1 MFKFKKSLCAV
12 LTAAMVITLLP
23 VDALASEI
31 EGEIDLIESVD
42 FEDENQEE
50 IVLTEE
56 VEEIDELEIVA
67 EDEWTDVMEVSEED
81 GAAVETVDVEAD
93 EENGIQYNLTESE
106 MTAKQS
112 LADSLSYYDGKIEGI
127 DFEAGVVIAFADS
140 LEKAEMIAGLY
151 DIVLVSYDCMIA
163 EYELPEDVRVSDIL
177 YIAADMSNNYP
188 AVLPNVYGNTVN
200 TFESSDTYFSG
211 ASDSEE
217 EITDDEMSL
226 SSDIVDKTIN
236 DNFLKENNAL
246 YQWHHEV
253 IGTPYAWES
262 GIDGTGIKVAIVGT
276 GINAHTD
283 FDNYDTKVP
292 QRYNINESSTDKAKC
307 YDITNGNGTIM
318 AGAIGADINSFW
330 GIGVAPRAELINIK
344 VNMTGY
350 GDTDA
355 SNTAKGIMKAVD
367 LGADIIV
374 LGTGFDMPVPAVET
388 AIDYAYYKGV
398 AVFAGEAIDSVQKS
412 LWPAAYKHTI
422 AVGATDKNNQRAGF
436 SAYDGNIDISAPG
449 EAIVTC
455 SWETDKYIG
464 MNGPT
469 LSAAIAAGEAALI
482 LQNKANIK
490 TFYDKQGNLLSKT
503 YGEKYVDALE
513 KHMKAS
519 TISAGKGAGSGIV
532 YLPKALGLGTITT
545 SPTAPQIVEG
555 SGFHVADGVLK
566 YDFDIV
572 DNYYDMGYGSCY
584 YYTLDGKTP
593 SYKNGVK
600 DKYSFWSGD
609 GQNIDMEINGT
620 QKNLVIKAIAVDSH
634 GVASPVTTK
643 TIPINEVLQVNI
655 SAPTNYVVAGKK
667 LNFTSAVIPNNA
679 VTKAVKWHV
688 SYSGSEDMAKTNNVT
703 ISTSGVFTTKTTSGA
718 GTYEVWAESVK
729 NPSKKSAK
737 VSVSVEPTGYVKSI
751 TVPKNYKSNK
761 IYRGDVDSEINLMDY
776 IVAERIYGAV
786 SVNDLIF
793 TSSNPKV
800 VAVGPTKWKGYLK
813 GPGKATIT
821 VTDAY
826 CAGIKATYSIEVIQ
840 DVTQISL
847 MGNSYNKVVR
857 GKSFNIQAVIY
868 PENSKVK
875 KIQNWFVQDSMYQ
888 TVDPKVIK
896 ISNGK
901 ITVSKDAPVGTYY
914 VYAQIVNPDSTVI
927 SNSYAYEFDVISA
940 NAVSSIIPKDKT
952 KTLYS
957 ANNVFVDTGSGE
969 NLMQGDIIF
978 TVAGGE
984 REIYGNVGWP
994 NNDIFDIE
1002 SSNPEI
1008 LNCWGPFQYTD
1019 NGNQNEMQI
1028 GLVATGKGSGKV
1040 TVTIKALDGS
1050 GKTGKFT
1057 VNVVNPAASVKVAP
1071 AKAGTNMAVATGK
1084 TLQLKATL
1092 GDGYGKLSD
1101 KNVIWALADPTD
1113 SIYASIDKNGKIT
1126 AKSTAPIAGTKQTI
1140 NILATAKDG
1149 GRAYTIVPVEIYKN
1163 VGKIEVCDSYG
1174 NKAPNSFT
1182 VTGGFQY
1189 GAEFYVKIKNT
1200 GAPFNFVS
1208 GNSTNCECILNT
1220 SNPSIGMVRYSN
1232 ETPVYKNGYYI
1243 YKFVGIALS
1252 DKSGSAKLTISM
1264 RDGSQNVSVTMKTKK

>member
-1 MFKFKKSLCAV
+1 MFISKKLLCLILASAIIIAS
-12 LTAAMVITLLP
+12 TP
-23 VDALASEI
+23 VDTHAEEI
-31 EGEIDLIESVD
+31 FEGEIDLIESLD
-42 FEDENQEE
+42 YAEDIQEE
-50 IVLTEE
+50 ENRKEIISEEIIPMVEAELNDEADVTDEVGITEE
-56 VEEIDELEIVA
+56 TEVIKDA
-67 EDEWTDVMEVSEED
+67 EDEKIQYALSEAEVS
-81 GAAVETVDVEAD
+81 V
-93 EENGIQYNLTESE
+93 
-106 MTAKQS
+106 KQS
-112 LADSLSYYDGKIEGI
+112 LADSMGYYNAATEGI

-140 LEKAEMIAGLY
+140 LEKAEMIAEMY
-151 DIVLVSYDCMIA
+151 DIVLTEYDCSVA
-163 EYELPEDVRVSDIL
+163 EYELPEDVSIL
-177 YIAADMSNNYP
+177 ELLHIAADMSNNFP

-200 TFESSDTYFSG
+200 AFESSDMYFSG
-211 ASDSEE
+211 ASDPEE
-217 EITDDEMSL
+217 EIADDEMSL
-226 SSDIVDKTIN
+226 TSDIVDQTIT
-236 DNFLKENNAL
+236 DDFLKENSTL

-253 IGTPYAWES
+253 IGTPYAWS
-262 GIDGTGIKVAIVGT
+262 NGIDGTGIKVAIVGT
-276 GINAHTD
+276 GINAHLD
-283 FDNYDTKVP
+283 FNNYDTKVS
-292 QRYNINESSTDKAKC
+292 QRYNVNENSTVKSQC

-318 AGAIGADINSFW
+318 AGAIGADKNNYW
-330 GIGVAPRAELINIK
+330 GIGVAPGAELINIK
-344 VNMTGY
+344 VNMTGV

-355 SNTAKGIMKAVD
+355 SNTAKGIKEAVD
-367 LGADIIV
+367 RGADIIV

-436 SAYDGNIDISAPG
+436 SAYDGNIDIAAPG

-482 LQNKANIK
+482 LQDKANIK
-490 TFYDKQGNLLSKT
+490 IFYDKQGNLLSKLQ
-503 YGEKYVDALE
+503 GEKLVDALE

-519 TISAGKGAGSGIV
+519 VISAGSGAGKGIV

-545 SPTAPQIVEG
+545 TPDAPQIVEDG
-555 SGFHVADGVLK
+555 GFHISDGVLK
-566 YDFDIV
+566 YKFDIV
-572 DNYYDMGYGSCY
+572 DNYYNMGYGSCY
-584 YYTLDGKTP
+584 YYTVDGKTP

-600 DKYSFWSGD
+600 DKYSYWSGN
-609 GQNIDMEINGT
+609 GQDIDAEVNGT
-620 QKNLVIKAIAVDSH
+620 QKNLVIKAIAVDSR

-655 SAPTNYVVAGKK
+655 SAPTNHVVAGKK
-667 LNFTSAVIPNNA
+667 LNFTSSVIPNNA

-688 SYSGSEDMAKTNNVT
+688 SYSGSEDMAKTKNVT
-703 ISTSGVFTTKTTSGA
+703 ISTSGVFTTKTTSDA

-737 VSVSVEPTGYVKSI
+737 VSVFVEPTGYVKSI

-840 DVTQISL
+840 DATQIIL
-847 MGNSYNKVVR
+847 TGNSYNKVVR
-857 GKSFNIQAVIY
+857 GKSFNIKAEVY
-868 PENSKVK
+868 PDNAKANKVK
-875 KIQNWFVQDSMYQ
+875 DWFVYDFSYNLVDS
-888 TVDPKVIK
+888 KIIK

-901 ITVSKDAPVGTYY
+901 ITVSKDAPIGTYY
-914 VYAQIVNPDSTVI
+914 VWAQIDNPDSTLAQNA
-927 SNSYAYEFDVISA
+927 SAYEFEVINA
-940 NAVSSIIPKDKT
+940 NPVSSIVPKEKT

-969 NLMQGDIIF
+969 TLMQGDIIF

-994 NNDIFDIE
+994 DNDIFDIE

-1057 VNVVNPAASVKVAP
+1057 VNVINPASSVKVAP
-1071 AKAGTNMAVATGK
+1071 AKAGVNMAVATGK

-1101 KNVIWALADPTD
+1101 KNVTWMLADPTD

-1126 AKSTAPIAGTKQTI
+1126 AKSTAPISGTKQTV

-1149 GRAYTIVPVEIYKN
+1149 GKAYAIVPVEIYKN
-1163 VGKIEVCDSYG
+1163 VGKIEVCDAYG
-1174 NKAPNSFT
+1174 NKAPTSFT
-1182 VTGGFQY
+1182 VTGGFKY
-1189 GAEFYVKIKNT
+1189 GAEFYVKIKST